1 MANYLLTIWLCE
13 LGNLRASIGRLGK
26 LTGEGIR
33 SAVRFCLVPGM
44 ICGILTAVRQI
55 FLRCMPPFCAV
66 LIFAVLYILCAYIF
80 CAAEN
85 GKEKTGEISPVTA
98 G

>member
-1 MANYLLTIWLCE
+1 
-13 LGNLRASIGRLGK
+13 
-26 LTGEGIR
+26 
-33 SAVRFCLVPGM
+33 M